1 MNRSGE
7 DNRSVRNTKRK
18 LRSGL
23 ITLLSE
29 KPLNE
34 ISVKEL
40 TDSVDVNRGTFY
52 FHYSDIYDMLSK
64 IEDEVFE
71 RFDSILNDPDPDMR
85 GSANEYLTAIFSFL
99 GENHDLCEI
108 LLGPHGDM
116 QFVNRV
122 KSLIDERC
130 SDLWR
135 ENASQSSVWKY
146 EMKTKR
152 LLSILFFLK
161 LGNAHNFVN
170 RCNALERL
178 FDSVPV
184 QGAHAFL
191 NGGGSNRTRS

>member
-64 IEDEVFE
+64 IEDEFFE

-108 LLGPHGDM
+108 LLGPT
-116 QFVNRV
+116 V
-122 KSLIDERC
+122 IC
-130 SDLWR
+130 S
-135 ENASQSSVWKY
+135 SS
-146 EMKTKR
+146 T
-152 LLSILFFLK
+152 
-161 LGNAHNFVN
+161 
-170 RCNALERL
+170 
-178 FDSVPV
+178 
-184 QGAHAFL
+184 
-191 NGGGSNRTRS
+191 GSNR

>member
-18 LRSGL
+18 LRAGL

-40 TDSVDVNRGTFY
+40 TDFVDVNRGTFY

-64 IEDEVFE
+64 IEDEFFE

-135 ENASQSSVWKY
+135 EHASQSSVWKY
-146 EMKTKR
+146 EMKNAFIVNGCVGLMNR
-152 LLSILFFLK
+152 WLADGLRESPEEIAGLAASMILTIIKTEQKPEELP
-161 LGNAHNFVN
+161 
-170 RCNALERL
+170 R
-178 FDSVPV
+178 
-184 QGAHAFL
+184 
-191 NGGGSNRTRS
+191 

>member
-7 DNRSVRNTKRK
+7 DNRSVRNTKKK

-40 TDSVDVNRGTFY
+40 TDFVDVNRGTFY

-64 IEDEVFE
+64 IEDEFFE
-71 RFDSILNDPDPDMR
+71 RFNSILNDPDIQ
-85 GSANEYLTAIFSFL
+85 GSAKEYLTAIFSFL
-99 GENHDLCEI
+99 GGNHDLCEI

-116 QFVNRV
+116 QFVSRV

-135 ENASQSSVWKY
+135 ENASQSSVWKN
-146 EMKTKR
+146 EMK
-152 LLSILFFLK
+152 
-161 LGNAHNFVN
+161 NAFIVN
-170 RCNALERL
+170 GCVGLMNRWLANGLRESPEEIAGLAASMVLMIIKTEQKPEEL
-178 FDSVPV
+178 
-184 QGAHAFL
+184 AH
-191 NGGGSNRTRS
+191 